1 MARYQLPSL
10 RTYEEASK
18 HEARVMPIRGR
29 TPECKP
35 IGDRKDTGFT
45 IRRLPDGS
53 IVATCYSSDL
63 IRWYPDG
70 RMFITNGGWP
80 SNTTHDFISRLMG
93 RWGYL
98 QCCGSNG
105 ETWLTL
111 GPDRK
116 AFPLARGGQFFTW
129 DPSGR
134 YLIAETPNYPITHV
148 INKPAMQAA
157 RKEIAPF
164 VEYFNNMMKLTQWAP
179 MEGNV
184 VYLGADRIVHE
195 RMRSN
200 DTEEWARVMT
210 WLVQNGT
217 ADHWIYDPVT
227 RKHTHLRYV
236 SKKAIQARITRVLLS
251 THRSKLLTKRTHTKG
266 GFVKDAYKDYADD

>member
-1 MARYQLPSL
+1 
-10 RTYEEASK
+10 
-18 HEARVMPIRGR
+18 MPIRGR

>member
-1 MARYQLPSL
+1 MARYRLTAL
-10 RTYEEASK
+10 RTYEEASEK
-18 HEARVMPIRGR
+18 EKTTAPIRGR

-45 IRRLPDGS
+45 IRREVDGS
-53 IVATCYSSDL
+53 IIAKCYDSDL

-80 SNTTHDFISRLMG
+80 SNTTHDFIARLVGLQYWFCYG
-93 RWGYL
+93 R
-98 QCCGSNG
+98 NG

-111 GPDRK
+111 GPDRE
-116 AFPLARGGQFFTW
+116 AFPLAKGGQFFTRHA
-129 DPSGR
+129 DG

-164 VEYFNNMMKLTQWAP
+164 IKYFNNMMKLTQWAP
-179 MEGNV
+179 MEGGV
-184 VYLGADRIVHE
+184 AWIPTTAVYIA
-195 RMRSN
+195 MRSN
-200 DTEEWARVMT
+200 DIEEWAGVMT

-217 ADHWIYDPVT
+217 VGHWGYDPVT
-227 RKHTHLRYV
+227 KQHTHLRYV
-236 SKKAIQARITRVLLS
+236 SKPAVQTRITRVLLS
-251 THRSKLLTKRTHTKG
+251 IHRSKLLTKRTHTKG